1 MNSEPPHREAMKKV
15 AYLLRGGLPK
25 PLQLDDF
32 CYGRLSPKESVELLD
47 LTQRAQRGGTEFN
60 AERHSPLRRALGEGV
75 RSGTPGTI
83 ARWDETMTNLNGR
96 WVRKADVEAFEQAQ
110 AEFRDA
116 EAKFAAAK
124 SKLPPALWGDR
135 QF

>member
-1 MNSEPPHREAMKKV
+1 MRTCSEAGCRN
-15 AYLLRGGLPK
+15 RCSC
-25 PLQLDDF
+25 DDF

-47 LTQRAQRGGTEFN
+47 LSQRAHRGGTEFN
-60 AERHSPLRRALGEGV
+60 ASDIPRHDALLEKACGAE
-75 RSGTPGTI
+75 PGTI

-110 AEFRDA
+110 AEFKVA